1 MVGLILLYFI
11 GKYFYDLAIKHNK
24 HKWGYAILGVVVNY
38 AGAIVLGAVLFIIL
52 ELGEW
57 ADIDSIDE
65 TSAGL
70 MAMPFGLLT
79 CWAIYALLKRN
90 WSKRSANL
98 SEDILDAG
106 ELERF

>member
-24 HKWGYAILGVVVNY
+24 HKWGYAILGIAAYY
-38 AGAIVLGAVLFIIL
+38 AGAIVLGAMLFIIL

-57 ADIDSIDE
+57 ADVDAIDE
-65 TSAGL
+65 NAAGL
-70 MAMPFGLLT
+70 IAMPFGLLT
-79 CWAIYALLKRN
+79 CWVLYALLKRN
-90 WSKRSANL
+90 WSKRSAKL

-106 ELERF
+106 ELGRF